1 MNNCTNIITRKQ
13 TEEEEEEGTSCR
25 DTARQRLANGLA
37 RFARGLFLAFYVQ
50 EMGRIQR
57 GARGKTS
64 KEINERKKTDTFRD
78 LLRERKKTI
87 LSFLF
92 SQSVKGVVIK
102 SPGRPIRT
110 LSLSL
115 QIIIFFI

>member
-1 MNNCTNIITRKQ
+1 KKKK
-13 TEEEEEEGTSCR
+13 TSCR

-78 LLRERKKTI
+78 LLRERKKNY
-87 LSFLF
+87 SLF
-92 SQSVKGVVIK
+92 SFFSISKGGGDKK
-102 SPGRPIRT
+102 SWPANSHS
-110 LSLSL
+110 LSLSPNDY
-115 QIIIFFI
+115 FFYLVGSLSPSSKILSVNR